1 VRFRYGIAWF
11 VVWAEAAVIALALAP
26 GALMLRPAEWSAA
39 AQHASAAGKKSPD
52 ATRKPAP
59 PAIPCGADATLHLSA
74 MSARQGGLLLAEVS
88 AKAAATQ
95 IQVQGKW
102 DGQPIAFWQE
112 LGGPGGSKA
121 GSAASSAGTA
131 HSAGMAVKK
140 MPPWRAFVAV
150 DLEKAPG
157 DYALNVSVAPASGEA
172 VACQATIHV
181 EAGKFATESLHVDNQ
196 FVEPDA
202 EQAARA
208 KSEGERLHKIYETVT
223 PEKLW
228 QGRFRIP
235 LDGVKTGGNFGKR
248 RVLNGQV
255 RSPHSG
261 VDLPSPTGTPVHA
274 TQAGRVVLAEELFF
288 AGNSVVLD
296 HGLGIYTLYGHLS
309 EIGVKVGDAVTAGEV
324 IGKVGATGRVT
335 GPHLHWGLEV
345 GGARVN
351 ALQIVGLTSR

>member
-1 VRFRYGIAWF
+1 VRLFRSSAWF
-11 VVWAEAAVIALALAP
+11 VAWPEAAVIALALAL
-26 GALMLRPAEWSAA
+26 GAIMLPAATWSAA
-39 AQHASAAGKKSPD
+39 APHTAAASKKAAV
-52 ATRKPAP
+52 ATRKPAT
-59 PAIPCGADATLHLSA
+59 PAIPCGADASLHLSA
-74 MSARQGGLLLAEVS
+74 ISARQGGLLLAEVS
-88 AKAAATQ
+88 AKTAATQ

-112 LGGPGGSKA
+112 SGGSGGSKA
-121 GSAASSAGTA
+121 GSAAPSTGAAHAAGT
-131 HSAGMAVKK
+131 AVKK

-157 DYALNVSVAPASGEA
+157 EYPLNVSVAPSSGEA
-172 VACQATIHV
+172 VTCEATIHV
-181 EAGKFATESLHVDNQ
+181 AAGKFATENLHVDNQ
-196 FVEPDA
+196 FVEPNA

-208 KSEGERLHKIYETVT
+208 KSEGERLHKIYVTVT

-235 LDGVKTGGNFGKR
+235 LDGVTTGGNFGKR
-248 RVLNGQV
+248 RVLNGQA

-274 TQAGRVVLAEELFF
+274 TQSGRVVLAEELFF

-309 EIGVKVGDAVTAGEV
+309 EIGVKAGDTVTEGEV

-345 GGARVN
+345 GEARVN
-351 ALQIVGLTSR
+351 ALQIVGLTGR